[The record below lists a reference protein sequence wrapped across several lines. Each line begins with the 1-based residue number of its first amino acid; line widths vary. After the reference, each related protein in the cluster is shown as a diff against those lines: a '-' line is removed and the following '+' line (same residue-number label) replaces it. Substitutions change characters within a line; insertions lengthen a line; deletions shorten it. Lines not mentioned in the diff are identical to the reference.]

1 VLELRVLGE
10 LEVVRD
16 GAPAMLPPSRKT
28 RALLAYLALTRRKH
42 RREDLCQIFW
52 DVPDDPRGALRWS
65 LSKIRPFVDDP
76 AYPRLVADRQ
86 TIELLTEAVDIDF
99 FAAQASASAE
109 STATGELA
117 RAASSFRGP
126 LLADLDLPSNSE
138 FHTWLLGVREDARKL
153 QSQILRALA
162 ERLAT
167 TPQEALPYAREL
179 VRIDPYDEAGWALLI
194 SNLAAAG
201 RGGEVRQQYEAATRM
216 LREVGG
222 GSGPLLRAWRAA
234 QTLVI
239 RPTDRDTTETDP
251 VAAEPAAARVAVAV
265 SSVQTAAMPRASI
278 VVLPFANLSNDPEQQ
293 YFADGVT
300 GDLTTDL
307 SRIPDMLVISRNTA
321 FTYRNRPVDTKQI
334 GRELA
339 VRYVLE
345 GEVQRSGNRV
355 RVTAQLIDAEA
366 DVHLWAERFDG
377 DAGDLFAMQDEIT
390 NRIAVALDLEL
401 VGAEATRPTVNR
413 DAQDYILR
421 GRAVRLKPPSREN
434 RAEAIALFER
444 ALALDHDSAA
454 AQSWLAI
461 ALTARVLDSM
471 ADTAEADIA
480 RAEDLA
486 ERALA
491 ASPRSSAAR
500 FAKGQVLRAQHRHD
514 AAIREYE
521 TVIALNRNWAHAYS
535 HLGWCKFMTGAIEAL
550 IPAQE
555 QAIRLSP
562 RDPQIGL
569 FYSRIGCAHL
579 LQSRFDE
586 AIIWCER
593 ARYATPAHPQF
604 RTFLAAAH
612 ALKGD
617 NDRAAAELNEARGLV
632 GDDRYSSIA
641 RLRAV
646 ESWGVPKIRALVE
659 TTYFA
664 GLRKAGVPEE

>member
-10 LEVVRD
+10 LEVIRD

-28 RALLAYLALTRRKH
+28 RALLAYLALTRHKH
-42 RREDLCQIFW
+42 RRERLCETFW

-76 AYPRLVADRQ
+76 VCPRLVADRQ
-86 TIELLTEAVDIDF
+86 TVELLTEALDIDF
-99 FAAQASASAE
+99 FAAQACAGDEAAE
-109 STATGELA
+109 TAELA

-126 LLADLDLPSNSE
+126 LLADLDLPSNNE
-138 FHTWLLGVREDARKL
+138 FHTWLLGLREDARKL
-153 QSQILRALA
+153 QSQILRALT
-162 ERLAT
+162 ERLAA
-167 TPQEALPYAREL
+167 TPEEALPYAREL
-179 VRIDPYDEAGWALLI
+179 VRIDPYDETGWALLI

-201 RGGEVRQQYEAATRM
+201 RGGEVRQQYEAATRT
-216 LREVGG
+216 LREVDG

-234 QTLVI
+234 QASPT
-239 RPTDRDTTETDP
+239 RPANRDTFRTDP
-251 VAAEPAAARVAVAV
+251 VAAEPTAARVAVAAL
-265 SSVQTAAMPRASI
+265 SAQPTEPPRASI

-293 YFADGVT
+293 YFADGIT
-300 GDLTTDL
+300 GNLTTDL
-307 SRIPDMLVISRNTA
+307 SRIPGMLVISRNTA
-321 FTYRNRPVDTKQI
+321 FTYRNKPVDTKQI
-334 GRELA
+334 GRELG

-345 GEVQRSGNRV
+345 GEVQRSASRV
-355 RVTAQLIDAEA
+355 RVTAQLIDAET
-366 DVHLWAERFDG
+366 DLHLWAERFDG
-377 DAGDLFAMQDEIT
+377 DAGDLFALQDEIT

-500 FAKGQVLRAQHRHD
+500 FAKGQVLRAQHRHTE
-514 AAIREYE
+514 AILEYE

-612 ALKGD
+612 ALNGD
-617 NDRAAAELNEARGLV
+617 NDRAAAELNEARSLV
-632 GDDRYSSIA
+632 GDDRYSSVA

-646 ESWGVPKIRALVE
+646 ESWGVPKIRALAE
-659 TTYFA
+659 STYFA
-664 GLRKAGVPEE
+664 GLREAGVPE